1 MASLRSRAAV
11 QKNWTTLKR
20 KHRDLLGKLGLNIQ
34 SVKLSGGRGTYYRM
48 QAGPITS
55 KSRATALC
63 SSLKKRKQGCI
74 VVRH

>member
-1 MASLRSRAAV
+1 V
-11 QKNWTTLKR
+11 QKNWAMLKR
-20 KHRDLLGKLGLNIQ
+20 KHSDLLGKLGLSIQ
-34 SVKLSGGRGTYYRM
+34 SVKLSGGRGAYYRM

-74 VVRH
+74 VVRR